1 LRINANRKNFKCLKK
16 TYTNATLTTTN
27 PTWTSLE
34 LNIGLCG
41 KRLEFNQLSDGM
53 DVDLSGISVMGIN
66 VNFVS
71 IEMYCP

>member
-1 LRINANRKNFKCLKK
+1 
-16 TYTNATLTTTN
+16 
-27 PTWTSLE
+27 

-41 KRLEFNQLSDGM
+41 KRLECNQLSDGM

-71 IEMYCP
+71 IEMYCQ